1 MGRQSPT
8 IGWHWHSYTEV
19 MSGLAG
25 HQAQCGMT
33 GCREEGA
40 SIHIALCEYRHPVNM
55 YVLTLMDGDIH
66 GTDEGEEPSHIPEMV
81 KPGDRLLGHRQRRVT
96 VIRLEKGGTHQVQED
111 GDKENDVEGEIGER
125 VYIATATM
133 G

>member
-1 MGRQSPT
+1 MGRQSRT
-8 IGWHWHSYTEV
+8 IGVDWHSYTGV
-19 MSGLAG
+19 MSGLGG

-66 GTDEGEEPSHIPEMV
+66 GEEGEESHIPEMV
-81 KPGDRLLGHRQRRVT
+81 RPGDRLLGHRQRRVT
-96 VIRLEKGGTHQVQED
+96 VIRLEKGGTHQVRED
-111 GDKENDVEGEIGER
+111 GDKENDVEAEIGQR

>member
-1 MGRQSPT
+1 MGRQSRT

-19 MSGLAG
+19 MSGLGG

-66 GTDEGEEPSHIPEMV
+66 GTQQGEDSHLPEMV
-81 KPGDRLLGHRQRRVT
+81 TAGDRILGHRQRRVT
-96 VIRLEKGGTHQVQED
+96 VIRLEKGGTHQVRED
-111 GDKENDVEGEIGER
+111 GEKDNEELGEMGQR
-125 VYIATATM
+125 VYIATATV